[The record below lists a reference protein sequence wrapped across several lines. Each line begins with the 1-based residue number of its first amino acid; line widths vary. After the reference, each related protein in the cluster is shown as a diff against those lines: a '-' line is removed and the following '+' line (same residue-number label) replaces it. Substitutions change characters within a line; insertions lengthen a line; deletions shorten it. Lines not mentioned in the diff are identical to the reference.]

1 MFIVK
6 KDIGKFLQF
15 KKSEIELSLTA
26 HYCAVRDN
34 INYPDRYFNC
44 VLKKVS
50 WFLSGCKSDIIR
62 VEKNQEDSNLLF
74 EIFQLNV

>member
-1 MFIVK
+1 MLIGK
-6 KDIGKFLQF
+6 KNIGKFLQF
-15 KKSEIELSLTA
+15 KKVKLSYLSW
-26 HYCAVRDN
+26 HN
-34 INYPDRYFNC
+34 INYPDRYFDC
-44 VLKKVS
+44 ALKKVS